1 MYPIYVNDQSSLQ
14 RRGVSDTDM
23 NPARL
28 RDVLGRVKMSR
39 HQNVY
44 DADFEYGPQPLR
56 WEQFTNGGGS
66 IAHLP
71 NEGGVRLRLGTA
83 AGDVSI
89 RQSRP
94 YHRYQP
100 GKTMFMSSAVL
111 FGPTQANQ
119 VQRVGFFDDGNGVF
133 FEEGPTSA
141 SNPSGMAV
149 VVRSD
154 AGGIVPT
161 DTRFELPSW
170 NGEKG
175 IRDTIDWTRIQMIWI
190 EFAWY
195 GAGTVRWGVMIDGQP
210 HILHSFGQ
218 GNRVG
223 ATRAWSRTGNLPT
236 RYEQRNIGAV
246 AAQNDMVHYG
256 VSVLVEGGVDDQRGF
271 TYSYG
276 MAAATPLRT
285 VTAGTR
291 FPVLS
296 LRGRQMG
303 VISESNT
310 ATGGSTTTLIRTGA
324 SWTVNQWRG
333 QYLWTTGGT
342 GAGQMA
348 RITANDATTLTLESN
363 LLPGTALSVALASGT
378 TYQIGIIN
386 RGQILPR
393 QLYVQSSAVCLVE
406 VIVSTPTSPVVL
418 TSPTWA
424 TMASLG
430 SNNSLSERDVSA
442 TGSVTGGEV
451 VFAFIS
457 PNNQLQT
464 IDLSNLFPL
473 FNTMRGS
480 AFDILTLAVSG
491 TANVGAHF
499 VCQEAM
505 S

>member
-1 MYPIYVNDQSSLQ
+1 MNMRVFEQPANEFRSVLT
-14 RRGVSDTDM
+14 SDL

-28 RDVLGRVKMSR
+28 RDVLGRLKVSQ
-39 HQNVY
+39 HQNIY
-44 DADFEYGPQPLR
+44 EADFEYGTQPLR
-56 WEQFTNGGGS
+56 WESFTSGAGT

-71 NEGGVRLRLGTA
+71 NEGGVRMRLTSA
-83 AGDVSI
+83 AGDVTI

-100 GKTMFMSSAVL
+100 GKTILMSTAAL
-111 FGPTQANQ
+111 LGPALTNQ
-119 VQRVGFFDDGNGVF
+119 RQRIGFFDDGNGVF
-133 FEEGPTSA
+133 FEQADPTGP
-141 SNPSGMAV
+141 NPSGMAV

-154 AGGIVPT
+154 AGGSVPT
-161 DTRFELPSW
+161 DLRIERQNW
-170 NGEKG
+170 NGEPML
-175 IRDTIDWTRIQMIWI
+175 IASIDFTRIQMLFV
-190 EFAWY
+190 EYAWY
-195 GAGTVRWGVMIDGQP
+195 GAGAVRFGVMINGEP
-210 HILHSFGQ
+210 FVLHQIGF

-223 ATRAWSRTGNLPT
+223 QVRAWSRTGNLPV

-276 MAAATPLRT
+276 MAPATPLRT

-291 FPVLS
+291 LPLLS
-296 LRGRQMG
+296 FRGRQMG

-310 ATGGSTTTLIRTGA
+310 ATGGSATTLVRTGA
-324 SWTVNQWRG
+324 AWAVNQWRG
-333 QYLWTTGGT
+333 QYLFTTGGT

-348 RITANDATTLTLESN
+348 RIVSNTADTLTLEN
-363 LLPGTALSVALASGT
+363 NIMPGTALGVALAAAT
-378 TYQIGIIN
+378 TYQIGLPN

-393 QLYVQSSAVCLVE
+393 QLYIQSSAVCVVE
-406 VIVSTPTSPVVL
+406 IIQSTPGAPIVL
-418 TSPTWA
+418 TAPAFAS
-424 TMASLG
+424 MASLG
-430 SNNSLSERDVSA
+430 SANSFAERDVSA
-442 TGSVTGGEV
+442 TAMTGGEV
-451 VFAFIS
+451 VFAFVS

-464 IDLSNLFPL
+464 IDLINLFAL
-473 FNTMRGS
+473 FNTIRGG
-480 AFDILTLAVSG
+480 ATDILTVAITG